1 MDVRKRILIVDDEEN
16 VLFTLRATL
25 AKLDNGA
32 DIVTA
37 PSGRQALEKVREMSF
52 DLVLTDLKMPDM
64 DGVAMTEAIRALHAG
79 IVVIWMTA
87 YGCCAVQAEAER
99 LGVYR
104 CLDKPLEVTEIRRIV
119 GKALEITDDSD
130 SDNLYQARAPLER

>member
-37 PSGRQALEKVREMSF
+37 SSGRQALEKVREMSF

-64 DGVAMTEAIRALHAG
+64 DGVAMTEAIRALRAG

-87 YGCCAVQAEAER
+87 YGCCAVHAEAKR

-119 GKALEITDDSD
+119 GKALKITDDSK
-130 SDNLYQARAPLER
+130 SSQSSP